1 MSRGIEPV
9 LECNIS
15 IRDCFARVL
24 GQASKVPPS
33 IRGNGMLLTH
43 PVLFYR
49 TQKSS
54 RFGKLSWL
62 CQIVALFQHFFMIYV
77 PFFGGLTKARSFR

>member
-24 GQASKVPPS
+24 GQALKVPPS

-43 PVLFYR
+43 LVLFYR

-54 RFGKLSWL
+54 IFGKLSWL

-77 PFFGGLTKARSFR
+77 PFLGGIDKGQVF